1 MRRRPRVY
9 CTSMDLGPQAQFVEK
24 AKLRTLFVDEERA
37 FAAAVAVVDDLRRC
51 TAALAL
57 SGVPCCMVDCV
68 RRHFLG
74 AVAAAAE
81 QVTDALCACAA
92 VTTFKMEKISVHT
105 ECVNSSVA
113 MFARHFLCKFLL
125 QFSSCLAAQQL

>member
-1 MRRRPRVY
+1 MY
-9 CTSMDLGPQAQFVEK
+9 CTSMDLGSQAQFVEK

-51 TAALAL
+51 IAALAL

-125 QFSSCLAAQQL
+125 QFSSCLAVHQL